1 MNDGPRAEL
10 AQHVDAIESAYEF
23 MLAYAAQ
30 GREGDDDAGNS
41 SGIRRSLTELASAL
55 EDLVAVCKALVG
67 DDLAHYQ
74 AFLDVVDFGSGHYTL
89 EVTSPGLDRVLKDGR
104 EFEIFRGRRVHIWM
118 EGDPPEREGVS
129 LGLAGGEVQ
138 LRLADGE
145 LLTVPWPG
153 IKKARL
159 VPEAR
164 SVGGNG

>member
-74 AFLDVVDFGSGHYTL
+74 AFLDVVDIDASKAR
-89 EVTSPGLDRVLKDGR
+89 SA
-104 EFEIFRGRRVHIWM
+104 IQM
-118 EGDPPEREGVS
+118 
-129 LGLAGGEVQ
+129 VQ
-138 LRLADGE
+138 AQSAISSQLIDNLNASIHLRA
-145 LLTVPWPG
+145 LLTDLFL
-153 IKKARL
+153 ID
-159 VPEAR
+159 EALN
-164 SVGGNG
+164 SKSG